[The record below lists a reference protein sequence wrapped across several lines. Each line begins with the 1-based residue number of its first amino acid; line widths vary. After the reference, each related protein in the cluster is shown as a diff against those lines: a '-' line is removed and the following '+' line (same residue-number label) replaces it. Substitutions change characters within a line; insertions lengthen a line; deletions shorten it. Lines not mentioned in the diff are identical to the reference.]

1 MTLNNPSAAGADE
14 PGSTGVLRPLRE
26 FLATETAGAALL
38 LLGAVVAMIWAN
50 SPWEAS
56 YHHLWE
62 TQLGVSLGAH
72 HFSLDLQGWV
82 NDGLMSLF
90 FLVVGLEIK
99 RELVEGE
106 LASFRRAAL
115 PAVAAL
121 GGMVVPAVIYFAI
134 NAGTPDAHAWGIPMA
149 TDIALAMGVLTVL
162 GSRIAPSAKIF
173 LLALAIA
180 DDLGA
185 IAVIAIVYSHGL
197 RPTYLLGVAGC
208 IASVLVLRRAL
219 PGFTIGFVALG
230 LIMWWCTYE
239 AGIHATIA
247 GVIMALLTPIAPLVA
262 PGSRP
267 TETLADVTD
276 LGMVRGLVA
285 RARSSIS
292 RVEWLEHG
300 LHPWTSLLIVP
311 IFALANAGITLDR
324 TVISGIGSSKVVWG
338 IILGLVVGKPL
349 GISAAVWLGR
359 TFGLTL
365 PDGLT
370 MADVATLG
378 AIAGIGFT
386 VSIFVADL
394 AITNTAISDEAQLAV
409 LIASVVAAAI
419 GATLATIR
427 ASKRTAPPAVGA

>member
-1 MTLNNPSAAGADE
+1 MTLTNPSATGADA
-14 PGSTGVLRPLRE
+14 PGPTGVLRPLRE
-26 FLATETAGAALL
+26 FLATENAGAVLL
-38 LLGAVVAMIWAN
+38 LVGAVAAMIWAN

-62 TQLGVSLGAH
+62 TQLGVGLGAH
-72 HFSLDLQGWV
+72 HFSLDLHAWV

-115 PAVAAL
+115 PAAAAL
-121 GGMVVPAVIYFAI
+121 GGMVVPALIYLAI
-134 NAGTPDAHAWGIPMA
+134 NAGTADSHAWGIPMA

-197 RPTYLLGVAGC
+197 RPTYLLGVAAC
-208 IASVLVLRRAL
+208 IAAVLVLRKAL
-219 PGFTIGFVALG
+219 PGFTVGFVALG
-230 LIMWWCTYE
+230 VIMWWCTYKS
-239 AGIHATIA
+239 GVHATIA
-247 GVIMALLTPIAPLVA
+247 GVIMAMLTPIAPLVA
-262 PGSRP
+262 PGSQP
-267 TETLADVTD
+267 TETLADLTD
-276 LGMVRGLVA
+276 VGMVRGLLT
-285 RARSSIS
+285 RARRSIS

-324 TVISGIGSSKVVWG
+324 TVMSGIGSSKVVWG

-359 TFGLTL
+359 MFGLTM

-370 MADVATLG
+370 MADIAALG

-394 AITNTAISDEAQLAV
+394 AITDPGVSDEAQLAV
-409 LIASVVAAAI
+409 LIASIVAAVVGSAAAI
-419 GATLATIR
+419 IRSSGRAAPVAAT
-427 ASKRTAPPAVGA
+427 G